1 MSDTT
6 IQVTVNG
13 PLRVTGAFGICDGTG
28 ALFDLAGRTTISL
41 CRCGHSA
48 NKPFCDGAHNPAAS
62 RSPRA
67 QSTMRRTRTSRPR
80 R

>member
-13 PLRVTGAFGICDGTG
+13 PLRVTGAFGISDGTG
-28 ALFDLAGRTTISL
+28 AMFDLAGRTTISL

-48 NKPFCDGAHNPAAS
+48 NKPFCDGGHNMAAFKSDEKARVLPPPKS
-62 RSPRA
+62 R
-67 QSTMRRTRTSRPR
+67 T
-80 R
+80 